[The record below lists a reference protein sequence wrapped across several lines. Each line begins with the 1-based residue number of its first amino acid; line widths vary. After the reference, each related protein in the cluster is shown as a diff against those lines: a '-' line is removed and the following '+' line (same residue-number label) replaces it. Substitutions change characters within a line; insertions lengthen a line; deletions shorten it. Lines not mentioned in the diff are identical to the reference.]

1 MTAGNENG
9 FVTVHVS
16 VRVPVFGCNVNVLE
30 AECGRA
36 AGEAMGQAMKMIQL
50 ASQRQLA
57 DRLERRQWRER
68 RLFTCFGLI
77 QVAVLQVRDR
87 RTGRCFSLLNQL
99 TGLERRRTC
108 TPRLEQMGLAAR
120 VRGLSYRQVSRLMLE
135 HFAVALSHMHIW
147 RRVQVRGA
155 ECVRREKRLTKA
167 VFRGDG
173 QLLTLPAGPPGHLYL
188 EADELHVKAQRSK
201 TETVRIKTGVS
212 YTGRRLEAGAG
223 QARYSLRE
231 KRIYMGVES
240 AGEFGYNWTATLQKR
255 YRVWDAEAVLYLS
268 DGDRWLRGLPE
279 LHFPQAIRQMDWA
292 HVLRD
297 VRSAAPDEKTRKRW
311 TKAIARGRHRK
322 LQRELSELVRAKP
335 ESSEAR
341 LRLSRRLA
349 ENGDDLQ
356 GWRRFRNLHDPE
368 RRQRIPRATGVVEKN
383 QETVLARVMKGRGM
397 AWTARGAN
405 HLAKL
410 IKASLY
416 PEEWKLVVPEPI
428 PPLT

>member
-36 AGEAMGQAMKMIQL
+36 AREAMSGAMKMIQL
-50 ASQRQLA
+50 TGQSLLA

-77 QVAVLQVRDR
+77 RVAVLQVRDR
-87 RTGRCFSLLNQL
+87 QTRRCFSLLNEL
-99 TGLERRRTC
+99 TGLEPRRNC
-108 TPRLEQMGLAAR
+108 TPRLEQMALRAR
-120 VRGLSYRQVSRLMLE
+120 VRGLSYRQSSRLMQE
-135 HFAVALSHMHIW
+135 HFGAALSHMHVW

-155 ECVRREKRLTKA
+155 ECERREKELTEA

-173 QLLTLPAGPPGHLYL
+173 QLMTLPSEPPGHLYL
-188 EADELHVKAQRSK
+188 EADELHVKAQRSQ
-201 TETVRIKTGVS
+201 TETIRIKTGVS
-212 YTGRRLEAGAG
+212 YTGRRPAAGA
-223 QARYSLRE
+223 ARYSLID
-231 KRIYMGVES
+231 KRVYVGVEG
-240 AGEFGYNWTATLQKR
+240 AGEFGYNWTATLQNR

-297 VRSAAPDEKTRKRW
+297 VTSEAPDEKTRKRW
-311 TKAIARGRHRK
+311 TKAIARGRHRE
-322 LQRELSELVRAKP
+322 LQPELTELLRTASQ
-335 ESSEAR
+335 SSEPL

-356 GWRRFRNLHDPE
+356 GWRRFRNFYDPE
-368 RRQRIPRATGVVEKN
+368 RLERIPRATGAVEKN
-383 QETVLARVMKGRGM
+383 QETVLARAMKGRGM
-397 AWTARGAN
+397 AWKARSAN

-416 PEEWKLVVPEPI
+416 PEEWKLVVPEPC